1 MKSRLNRRD
10 FLKLASLFPL
20 GVAAPRLLRTFGNTS
35 QPGQPKN
42 VLVIVFDAW
51 SAYNVSL
58 YGYPRDTTPTINR
71 LAQRAVRYHNHFAG
85 GNFTS
90 PGTASLLTGVL
101 PWTHR
106 AFQLN
111 GRVSKPFETRNFF
124 TAFQNHYSI
133 AYSHNSW
140 ANTLLKQFSGHID
153 ELIPR
158 EDLLVDSYDTFI
170 TEFFKNDDDIA
181 AVSWVR
187 NMKVREEGHAYSLF
201 LSHLIEDLQERKIK
215 NLEPLFPRGLPT
227 SGIDIGFTLEQAR
240 DYITSRLKSIP
251 QPFAG
256 YFHFLPPHYPYRTSS
271 EFYNVFN
278 SDSYIP
284 IEKPRDIFAENERAN
299 LPFKRKLYDEFVLY
313 CDDEFG
319 KLYNTL
325 ERSGLL
331 ENTWLVLTSDH
342 GEMFERGING
352 HSTDVLYQPLLRVP
366 LMIFEPGRTEGMDIY
381 DHTSAVDVLPT
392 LAHVTGEQ
400 APDWTEGVTLP
411 PFAPTKEMPDRNVY
425 ALRATKNGQY
435 NPFTIATIAMVRD
448 DFKLHYYFGYPQT
461 PGDGLVKLYD
471 IKSDPEEMT
480 DLAMVKRET
489 TAELLNELKTK
500 LKEVDEPYRKS

>member
-1 MKSRLNRRD
+1 MNRRD
-10 FLKLASLFPL
+10 FLKLASLLPL
-20 GVAAPRLLRTFGNTS
+20 GVAAPRLLRTFGNPL

-51 SAYNVSL
+51 SAFNVSL
-58 YGYPRDTTPTINR
+58 YGYPRDTTPIINR
-71 LAQRAVRYHNHFAG
+71 LAQRAVRYHNNFAG
-85 GNFTS
+85 GSFTT

-111 GRVSKPFETRNFF
+111 GDVSKPFETRNFF
-124 TAFQNHYSI
+124 SAFQNHYSI
-133 AYSHNSW
+133 AYTHNSW
-140 ANTLLKQFSGHID
+140 AYTLLRQFGKYID

-158 EDLLVDSYDTFI
+158 ELLMIPSTDTSI
-170 TEFFKNDDDIA
+170 TRLFTRDDDTS
-181 AVSWVR
+181 AVSWER
-187 NMKVREEGHAYSLF
+187 NINVNDDGYAYSLF
-201 LSHLIEDLQERKIK
+201 FSRLIQDLQQKKIEHLK
-215 NLEPLFPRGLPT
+215 PLFPRGLPT
-227 SGIDIGFTLEQAR
+227 SKIDIGFTLEQAR
-240 DYITSRLKSIP
+240 DYITNRLTSIP

-256 YFHFLPPHYPYRTSS
+256 YFHFLLPHYPYNTSK
-271 EFYNVFN
+271 EFYNSFN
-278 SDSYIP
+278 NDGFEP
-284 IEKPRDIFAENERAN
+284 IHKPEDIFATDERENLSAMR
-299 LPFKRKLYDEFVLY
+299 RLYDEFVLY

-342 GEMFERGING
+342 GEMFERGIDG
-352 HSTDVLYQPLLRVP
+352 HTSDVLYQPVVRVP

-381 DHTSAVDVLPT
+381 DHTSAIDVLPT
-392 LAHVTGEQ
+392 LIHVTREQ
-400 APDWTEGVTLP
+400 APDWTEGVILP
-411 PFAPTKEMPDRNVY
+411 PFAPAKEMPDRNVY
-425 ALRATKNGQY
+425 ALRATKNGKY
-435 NPFTIATIAMVRD
+435 NPFTIASTVMVRG

-480 DLAMVKRET
+480 DLAMFKRET

-500 LKEVDEPYRKS
+500 LKQVDEPYL